1 MIVRG
6 PVLPSRRLFA
16 WLSGLVLGAI
26 TIASSLVA
34 LELQVVPP
42 ALAVALPIM
51 TSLAAMALM
60 IGTLEVFKRLE
71 RAGWNASAPKLRNWA
86 LYLGGFGLA
95 GLGIGGLRGMMM
107 LAIEGESASAWLLN
121 AELGLCTYGAL
132 LVAVVMD
139 LQTRYERKALIKRTE
154 SLVAVHT
161 LFESREAWIHA
172 RNRRR
177 DELHRIMTERVEPE
191 LAAIHA
197 ALSPTG
203 RPDMRDEALGDLCDR
218 LDRLRDAEIRHLS
231 HLTHPS
237 IIDIGLQAALRGL
250 ARHYRDR
257 FTVVLEADAALLERV
272 SGTLRLT
279 IYRSAELL
287 LSLGASD
294 AARPVTMRIA
304 PDMGNVVLEVL
315 GSPETFDF
323 RRARRDGQLA
333 LLEAR
338 VAMLDGTW
346 QLQDGEEGSG
356 FRVFLPEAAG
366 TQSLSQRRK

>member
-1 MIVRG
+1 MIARG

-16 WLSGLVLGAI
+16 WLTGLILGSI
-26 TIASSLVA
+26 TVASSLVA
-34 LELQVVPP
+34 FVNQVVPP
-42 ALAVALPIM
+42 VLAVALPIA

-60 IGTLEVFKRLE
+60 IGTLEIFKRLE
-71 RAGWNASAPKLRNWA
+71 RAGWNPSEPKLTNWA

-95 GLGIGGLRGMMM
+95 GLGIGGLRGRMM
-107 LAIEGESASAWLLN
+107 LAIEGDSASAWLVN

-139 LQTRYERKALIKRTE
+139 LQTRYERRALIKRTE

-191 LAAIHA
+191 LTAIHA
-197 ALSPTG
+197 ALKPTG
-203 RPDMRDEALGDLCDR
+203 RPDVSDDVLGDLCDR

-250 ARHYRDR
+250 VRRYRDR
-257 FTVVLEADAALLERV
+257 FTVMLEADAALLERV

-279 IYRSAELL
+279 LYRSAELL
-287 LSLGASD
+287 LALAASD
-294 AARPVTMRIA
+294 AVQPVTMRLSDEA
-304 PDMGNVVLEVL
+304 GSVVLEVV
-315 GSPETFDF
+315 GAREAFDF

-346 QLQDGEEGSG
+346 QLQDGEEGAG
-356 FRVFLPEAAG
+356 IRVLLPETSG
-366 TQSLSQRRK
+366 TQSLSQRRN